1 MMYRMLLLTKERDVE
16 MLKTLIKGLFCLSIL
31 LTAATTGVYAETEQN
46 NACLADQSCGEAILA
61 GFVVEDYKDAII
73 ETKFYDANE
82 NEVLSVQMSYST
94 DKFQERI
101 HLPVGKY
108 HIKTSVIGLENGHNN
123 SSSEKLYTFDIYGN
137 IEVKDNEVASFRTF
151 VGNEDLMYKYGWIVN
166 FPFANKPEDYG
177 GVYDLNMLKTLENKY
192 ANEVLGK
199 PMKEKYK
206 QENKEEQKVIE
217 AEKESKNLPPAIIV
231 RTAFTLIALVIIIYL
246 VYMVIVYLVCKAVR
260 KNMD

>member
-1 MMYRMLLLTKERDVE
+1 MSKGGFI
-16 MLKTLIKGLFCLSIL
+16 LKLIKIL
-31 LTAATTGVYAETEQN
+31 LTTVAIIGLALVPQASYAEEAN
-46 NACLADQSCGEAILA
+46 NACVAGSPCGEAVLA
-61 GFVVEDYKDAII
+61 GFVVEDYKDVII
-73 ETKFYDANE
+73 ETKFYDVNE
-82 NEVLSVQMSYST
+82 NEVLSVQMSYNT
-94 DKFQERI
+94 DKFQEKI

-108 HIKTSVIGLENGHNN
+108 HIKTSVIGLENGHNS

-206 QENKEEQKVIE
+206 QENKEEQKAIE
-217 AEKESKNLPPAIIV
+217 AEKETNGNKYSSFVKFVFIPV
-231 RTAFTLIALVIIIYL
+231 VIIG
-246 VYMVIVYLVCKAVR
+246 IVYIGFRESDRLKR
-260 KNMD
+260 IM

>member
-1 MMYRMLLLTKERDVE
+1 MMYCMLLLTKERDVE

-73 ETKFYDANE
+73 ETKFYDING
-82 NEVLSVQMSYST
+82 NEVLSVQMSYNT
-94 DKFQERI
+94 DKFREKVK
-101 HLPVGKY
+101 LPIGKY
-108 HIKTSVIGLENGHNN
+108 HIKTSVIGVDANIHQ
-123 SSSEKLYTFDIYGN
+123 EKKDELFTFDIFGD
-137 IEVKDNEVASFRTF
+137 IEVKEGETASFRTF

-217 AEKESKNLPPAIIV
+217 AEKETSGNKYSSFVKFVFIPI
-231 RTAFTLIALVIIIYL
+231 VIIGVIYIGIKEVGRIKKL
-246 VYMVIVYLVCKAVR
+246 
-260 KNMD
+260 

>member
-1 MMYRMLLLTKERDVE
+1 MK
-16 MLKTLIKGLFCLSIL
+16 LFKIL
-31 LTAATTGVYAETEQN
+31 LTTVAIIGLALIPQASYAEEAN
-46 NACLADQSCGEAILA
+46 NACVAGSPCGEAILA

-73 ETKFYDANE
+73 ETKFYDINE

-94 DKFQERI
+94 DKFQEKV

-108 HIKTSVIGLENGHNN
+108 HIKTSVIGLENGHNS

-177 GVYDLNMLKTLENKY
+177 GIYDLNMLKTLENKY

-217 AEKESKNLPPAIIV
+217 AEKEENGSKYSSFVKFVFIPI
-231 RTAFTLIALVIIIYL
+231 VIIG
-246 VYMVIVYLVCKAVR
+246 IVYIGFREADRLKRIMR
-260 KNMD
+260 KD

>member
-1 MMYRMLLLTKERDVE
+1 
-16 MLKTLIKGLFCLSIL
+16 
-31 LTAATTGVYAETEQN
+31 
-46 NACLADQSCGEAILA
+46 
-61 GFVVEDYKDAII
+61 
-73 ETKFYDANE
+73 
-82 NEVLSVQMSYST
+82 MSYTT
-94 DKFQERI
+94 DKFQEKI

-108 HIKTSVIGLENGHNN
+108 HIKTSVIGLENGHNS

-137 IEVKDNEVASFRTF
+137 IEVKEGETASFRTF

-217 AEKESKNLPPAIIV
+217 AEKETSGNKYSSFVKFVFIPV
-231 RTAFTLIALVIIIYL
+231 
-246 VYMVIVYLVCKAVR
+246 VIVGILYIGFREADRLKRIIR
-260 KNMD
+260 KD

>member
-1 MMYRMLLLTKERDVE
+1 
-16 MLKTLIKGLFCLSIL
+16 MLKKLIKGLFCLSIL

-46 NACLADQSCGEAILA
+46 NACLADQPCGEAILA

-73 ETKFYDANE
+73 ETKFYDVNE

-94 DKFQERI
+94 DKFQEKI

-123 SSSEKLYTFDIYGN
+123 SSSSEKLYTFDIYGN
-137 IEVKDNEVASFRTF
+137 IEVKDTEVASFRTF

-206 QENKEEQKVIE
+206 QENKEERKVIE
-217 AEKESKNLPPAIIV
+217 AEKETNGNKYSSFVKFIFIPVVVVGILYIGFREADRLKRIV
-231 RTAFTLIALVIIIYL
+231 
-246 VYMVIVYLVCKAVR
+246 K
-260 KNMD
+260 KD

>member
-1 MMYRMLLLTKERDVE
+1 MKFTK
-16 MLKTLIKGLFCLSIL
+16 IL
-31 LTAATTGVYAETEQN
+31 LTIVAIIGLALVPQASYAEEAN
-46 NACLADQSCGEAILA
+46 NACVAGSPCGEAVLA

-73 ETKFYDANE
+73 ETRFYDVNE
-82 NEVLSVQMSYST
+82 SEVLSVQMSYNT
-94 DKFQERI
+94 DKFQEKI

-123 SSSEKLYTFDIYGN
+123 SLSEKLYTFDIYGN

-206 QENKEEQKVIE
+206 QENKEEQKAIE
-217 AEKESKNLPPAIIV
+217 AEKETSESKYSSFVKFVFIPVVVVGILYVGFREADRLKRII
-231 RTAFTLIALVIIIYL
+231 
-246 VYMVIVYLVCKAVR
+246 R
-260 KNMD
+260 KD

>member
-1 MMYRMLLLTKERDVE
+1 MKF
-16 MLKTLIKGLFCLSIL
+16 IKIL
-31 LTAATTGVYAETEQN
+31 LTVVAIIGLALVPQASYAEEAN
-46 NACLADQSCGEAILA
+46 NACVAGSLCGEAILA

-73 ETKFYDANE
+73 ETKFYDVNE
-82 NEVLSVQMSYST
+82 NEVLSVQMSYTT
-94 DKFQERI
+94 DKFQEKI

-108 HIKTSVIGLENGHNN
+108 HIKTSVIGLENGHNS

-137 IEVKDNEVASFRTF
+137 IEVKEGETASFRTF

-217 AEKESKNLPPAIIV
+217 AEKETSGNKYSSFVKFVFIPV
-231 RTAFTLIALVIIIYL
+231 
-246 VYMVIVYLVCKAVR
+246 VIVGILYIGFREADRLKRIIR
-260 KNMD
+260 KD

>member
-1 MMYRMLLLTKERDVE
+1 MKF
-16 MLKTLIKGLFCLSIL
+16 IKIL
-31 LTAATTGVYAETEQN
+31 LTIVAIIGLALIPQASYAEEAN
-46 NACLADQSCGEAILA
+46 NACVAGSPCGEAILA

-73 ETKFYDANE
+73 ETRFYDINE
-82 NEVLSVQMSYST
+82 REVLSVQMSYTT
-94 DKFQERI
+94 DKFQEKV

-108 HIKTSVIGLENGHNN
+108 HIKTSVIGLENGHNS
-123 SSSEKLYTFDIYGN
+123 SSSEKLYTFDVYGN
-137 IEVKDNEVASFRTF
+137 IEVKDTEVASFRTF

-217 AEKESKNLPPAIIV
+217 AEKETNGNKYSSFVKFVFIPI
-231 RTAFTLIALVIIIYL
+231 VIIGVIYIGIKEVGRIKKL
-246 VYMVIVYLVCKAVR
+246 
-260 KNMD
+260 

>member
-1 MMYRMLLLTKERDVE
+1 M
-16 MLKTLIKGLFCLSIL
+16 GLALVPQAS
-31 LTAATTGVYAETEQN
+31 YAEEAN
-46 NACLADQSCGEAILA
+46 NACVAGSPCGEAILA

-82 NEVLSVQMSYST
+82 SEVLSVQMSYTT
-94 DKFQERI
+94 DKFQEKI

-206 QENKEEQKVIE
+206 QENKEERKVIE
-217 AEKESKNLPPAIIV
+217 AEKETNGNKYSSFVKFIFIPV
-231 RTAFTLIALVIIIYL
+231 
-246 VYMVIVYLVCKAVR
+246 VIVGIVYIGFRESDRLKRIIR
-260 KNMD
+260 KD

>member
-1 MMYRMLLLTKERDVE
+1 MK
-16 MLKTLIKGLFCLSIL
+16 LFKIL
-31 LTAATTGVYAETEQN
+31 LTTVAIIGLALVPQASYAEEAN
-46 NACLADQSCGEAILA
+46 NACVAGSPCGEAILA

-73 ETKFYDANE
+73 ETKFYDVNE
-82 NEVLSVQMSYST
+82 SEILSVQMSYTT
-94 DKFQERI
+94 DKFQEKI
-101 HLPVGKY
+101 YLPVGKY

-137 IEVKDNEVASFRTF
+137 IEVKDTEVASFRIF

-217 AEKESKNLPPAIIV
+217 AEKETNGNKYSSFVKFVFIPV
-231 RTAFTLIALVIIIYL
+231 
-246 VYMVIVYLVCKAVR
+246 VIVGILYIGFREADRLKRITR
-260 KNMD
+260 KG

>member
-1 MMYRMLLLTKERDVE
+1 MKF
-16 MLKTLIKGLFCLSIL
+16 IKIL
-31 LTAATTGVYAETEQN
+31 LTIVAIIGLALIPQASYAEEAN
-46 NACLADQSCGEAILA
+46 NACVAGSPCGEAILA

-73 ETKFYDANE
+73 ETKFYDVNE
-82 NEVLSVQMSYST
+82 KEVLSVQMSYTT
-94 DKFQERI
+94 DKFQEKV

-108 HIKTSVIGLENGHNN
+108 HIKTSVIGLENGHSN

-137 IEVKDNEVASFRTF
+137 IEVKEGETASFRTF

-217 AEKESKNLPPAIIV
+217 AEKETSESKYSSFVKFVFIPI
-231 RTAFTLIALVIIIYL
+231 VIIGVIYIGIKEVGRIKKL
-246 VYMVIVYLVCKAVR
+246 
-260 KNMD
+260 

>member
-1 MMYRMLLLTKERDVE
+1 MKFTK
-16 MLKTLIKGLFCLSIL
+16 IL
-31 LTAATTGVYAETEQN
+31 LTIVAIIGLALVPQASYAEEAN
-46 NACLADQSCGEAILA
+46 NACVAGSPCGEAILA

-73 ETKFYDANE
+73 ETKFYDVNE

-94 DKFQERI
+94 DKFQEKI
-101 HLPVGKY
+101 HLPIGKY
-108 HIKTSVIGLENGHNN
+108 HIKTSVIGLENGHNS

-217 AEKESKNLPPAIIV
+217 AEKETNGNKYSSFV
-231 RTAFTLIALVIIIYL
+231 RFIFIPV
-246 VYMVIVYLVCKAVR
+246 VIVGIVYIGFREGSKLKRIMR
-260 KNMD
+260 KD

>member
-1 MMYRMLLLTKERDVE
+1 
-16 MLKTLIKGLFCLSIL
+16 LKLIKIL
-31 LTAATTGVYAETEQN
+31 LTTVAIIGLALIPQVSYAEEAN
-46 NACLADQSCGEAILA
+46 NACVAGSPCGEAILA

-73 ETKFYDANE
+73 ETKFYDVNE
-82 NEVLSVQMSYST
+82 NEILSVQMSYST
-94 DKFQERI
+94 DKFQEKI

-137 IEVKDNEVASFRTF
+137 IEVKDTEVASFRTF

-217 AEKESKNLPPAIIV
+217 AEKERNENKYSSFVKFIFIPVVVVGILCIGFREADRLKRII
-231 RTAFTLIALVIIIYL
+231 
-246 VYMVIVYLVCKAVR
+246 R
-260 KNMD
+260 KD

>member
-1 MMYRMLLLTKERDVE
+1 MK
-16 MLKTLIKGLFCLSIL
+16 LIKIL
-31 LTAATTGVYAETEQN
+31 LTAVAIIGLALVPQTSYAEEAN
-46 NACLADQSCGEAILA
+46 NACVAGSPCGEAILA

-73 ETKFYDANE
+73 ETKFYDVNE
-82 NEVLSVQMSYST
+82 SEVLSVQMAYST
-94 DKFQERI
+94 DKFQEKI

-137 IEVKDNEVASFRTF
+137 IEVKEGETASFRTF

-217 AEKESKNLPPAIIV
+217 AEKETNGNKYSSFVKFIFIPV
-231 RTAFTLIALVIIIYL
+231 VIIG
-246 VYMVIVYLVCKAVR
+246 IVYIGFKE
-260 KNMD
+260 MDRLKRIVKKD

>member
-1 MMYRMLLLTKERDVE
+1 
-16 MLKTLIKGLFCLSIL
+16 LKLIKIL
-31 LTAATTGVYAETEQN
+31 LITATIVGLALVPQASYAEEAN
-46 NACLADQSCGEAILA
+46 NACVAGSPCGEAILA
-61 GFVVEDYKDAII
+61 GFVVEDYKNAII
-73 ETKFYDANE
+73 ETKFYDVNE
-82 NEVLSVQMSYST
+82 NEILSVQMSYST
-94 DKFQERI
+94 DKFQEKI

-206 QENKEEQKVIE
+206 QQQE
-217 AEKESKNLPPAIIV
+217 AEKGVIVAEEESKNPPPAVVV
-231 RTAFTLIALVIIIYL
+231 RTAFVLISLVIIIYL
-246 VYMVIVYLVCKAVR
+246 VYVTIMYLVYKAASQ
-260 KNMD
+260 NMD

>member
-1 MMYRMLLLTKERDVE
+1 MKF
-16 MLKTLIKGLFCLSIL
+16 IKIL
-31 LTAATTGVYAETEQN
+31 LTIVAIIGLALVPQASYAEEAN
-46 NACLADQSCGEAILA
+46 NACVAGSSCGEAILA

-73 ETKFYDANE
+73 ETKFYDVNE
-82 NEVLSVQMSYST
+82 SEVLSVQMSYST
-94 DKFQERI
+94 DKFQEKV

-108 HIKTSVIGLENGHNN
+108 HIKTSVIGLENGHNS

-192 ANEVLGK
+192 ANEVLGR
-199 PMKEKYK
+199 PMKERYK

-217 AEKESKNLPPAIIV
+217 AEKETSESKYSSFIKFIFIPAV
-231 RTAFTLIALVIIIYL
+231 VIGIIYIGIREVGRIKEL
-246 VYMVIVYLVCKAVR
+246 
-260 KNMD
+260 

>member
-1 MMYRMLLLTKERDVE
+1 
-16 MLKTLIKGLFCLSIL
+16 MLKKLIKGLFCLSIL

-46 NACLADQSCGEAILA
+46 NACLADQPCGEAILA

-73 ETKFYDANE
+73 ETKFYDVNE

-94 DKFQERI
+94 DKFQEKI

-123 SSSEKLYTFDIYGN
+123 SSSSEKLYTFDIYGN
-137 IEVKDNEVASFRTF
+137 IEVKDTEVASFRTF

-206 QENKEEQKVIE
+206 QENKEEQKMIE
-217 AEKESKNLPPAIIV
+217 AEKESENLSPAIVV

-246 VYMVIVYLVCKAVR
+246 VYMVIVYLVCKAVH
-260 KNMD
+260 KNID

>member
-1 MMYRMLLLTKERDVE
+1 MKF
-16 MLKTLIKGLFCLSIL
+16 IKIL
-31 LTAATTGVYAETEQN
+31 LTIVAIIGLALVPQASYAEEAN
-46 NACLADQSCGEAILA
+46 NACVAGSPCGEAILA
-61 GFVVEDYKDAII
+61 GFVVEDYKNAII
-73 ETKFYDANE
+73 ETKFYDVNE
-82 NEVLSVQMSYST
+82 NEVLSVQMSYTT
-94 DKFQERI
+94 DKFQEKI

-137 IEVKDNEVASFRTF
+137 IEVKEGETASFRTF

-217 AEKESKNLPPAIIV
+217 AEKETSKNKYSSFVKFIFVPV
-231 RTAFTLIALVIIIYL
+231 VIIG
-246 VYMVIVYLVCKAVR
+246 IVYIGFREADRLKRIVK
-260 KNMD
+260 KD

>member
-1 MMYRMLLLTKERDVE
+1 MKF
-16 MLKTLIKGLFCLSIL
+16 IKIL
-31 LTAATTGVYAETEQN
+31 LTIVAIMGLALVPQASYAEEAN
-46 NACLADQSCGEAILA
+46 NACVAGSPCGEAILA
-61 GFVVEDYKDAII
+61 GFVVEDYKNAII
-73 ETKFYDANE
+73 ETKFYDVNE
-82 NEVLSVQMSYST
+82 NEVLSVQMSYTT
-94 DKFQERI
+94 DKFQEKI

-108 HIKTSVIGLENGHNN
+108 HIKTSVIGLENGHNS

-137 IEVKDNEVASFRTF
+137 IEVKEGETASFRTF

-206 QENKEEQKVIE
+206 QENKEEQKIIE
-217 AEKESKNLPPAIIV
+217 AEKETSGSKYSSFVKFVFIPI
-231 RTAFTLIALVIIIYL
+231 VIIGVIYIGIKEVGRIKKL
-246 VYMVIVYLVCKAVR
+246 
-260 KNMD
+260 

>member
-1 MMYRMLLLTKERDVE
+1 MK
-16 MLKTLIKGLFCLSIL
+16 LIKIL
-31 LTAATTGVYAETEQN
+31 LTIVAIIGLTLIPQASYAEEAN
-46 NACLADQSCGEAILA
+46 NACVAGSPCGEAILA
-61 GFVVEDYKDAII
+61 GFVVEDYKNAII
-73 ETKFYDANE
+73 ETKFYDVNE
-82 NEVLSVQMSYST
+82 SEVLSVQMSYST
-94 DKFQERI
+94 DKFQEKI

-217 AEKESKNLPPAIIV
+217 AEKETNGNKYSSFVKFVFIPVVVVGILYVGFREADRLKRII
-231 RTAFTLIALVIIIYL
+231 
-246 VYMVIVYLVCKAVR
+246 R
-260 KNMD
+260 KD

>member
-1 MMYRMLLLTKERDVE
+1 M
-16 MLKTLIKGLFCLSIL
+16 GLALVPQAS
-31 LTAATTGVYAETEQN
+31 YAEEAN
-46 NACLADQSCGEAILA
+46 NACVAGSPCGEAILA
-61 GFVVEDYKDAII
+61 GFVVEDYKNAII
-73 ETKFYDANE
+73 ETKFYDVNE
-82 NEVLSVQMSYST
+82 NEVLSVQMSYTT
-94 DKFQERI
+94 DKFQEKI

-108 HIKTSVIGLENGHNN
+108 HIKTSVIGLESGHNS

-137 IEVKDNEVASFRTF
+137 IEVKEGETASFRTF

-217 AEKESKNLPPAIIV
+217 AEKETNGNKYSSFVKFVFVPVMIIG
-231 RTAFTLIALVIIIYL
+231 
-246 VYMVIVYLVCKAVR
+246 IVYIGFRESDRLKRIIR
-260 KNMD
+260 KD

>member
-1 MMYRMLLLTKERDVE
+1 MK
-16 MLKTLIKGLFCLSIL
+16 LIKIL
-31 LTAATTGVYAETEQN
+31 LTIVAIMGLALVPQASYAEEAN
-46 NACLADQSCGEAILA
+46 NACVAGSPCGEAILA
-61 GFVVEDYKDAII
+61 GFVVEDYKNAII
-73 ETKFYDANE
+73 ETKFYDVNE
-82 NEVLSVQMSYST
+82 NEVLSVQMSYTT
-94 DKFQERI
+94 DKFQEKI

-108 HIKTSVIGLENGHNN
+108 HIKTSVIGLENGHNS

-217 AEKESKNLPPAIIV
+217 AEKEASGNKYSSFVKFIFIPV
-231 RTAFTLIALVIIIYL
+231 VIIG
-246 VYMVIVYLVCKAVR
+246 IVYIGFREADRLKRIIR
-260 KNMD
+260 KD

>member
-1 MMYRMLLLTKERDVE
+1 MKFTK
-16 MLKTLIKGLFCLSIL
+16 IL
-31 LTAATTGVYAETEQN
+31 LTIVAIIGLALVPQASYAEESN
-46 NACLADQSCGEAILA
+46 NACVAGSPCGEAVLA

-73 ETKFYDANE
+73 ETKFYDVNE

-94 DKFQERI
+94 DKFQEKIR
-101 HLPVGKY
+101 LPVGKY
-108 HIKTSVIGLENGHNN
+108 HIKTSVIGLENGHNS

-137 IEVKDNEVASFRTF
+137 IEVKEGETASFRTF
-151 VGNEDLMYKYGWIVN
+151 VGNEDLMYKYGWVVN

-217 AEKESKNLPPAIIV
+217 AEKETSGNKYSSFVKFVFIPV
-231 RTAFTLIALVIIIYL
+231 
-246 VYMVIVYLVCKAVR
+246 VIVGILYIGFREADRLKRIIR
-260 KNMD
+260 KD

>member
-1 MMYRMLLLTKERDVE
+1 

-31 LTAATTGVYAETEQN
+31 LTVATTGVYAETEQN

-61 GFVVEDYKDAII
+61 AFVVEDYKAAIT
-73 ETKFYDANE
+73 ETKFYNVNNE
-82 NEVLSVQMSYST
+82 EVLFVQMSYEK
-94 DKFQERI
+94 DKFKEKVS
-101 HLPVGKY
+101 LPIGKY
-108 HIKTSVIGLENGHNN
+108 HIKTSVIGVDANIHQ
-123 SSSEKLYTFDIYGN
+123 EKKDDLFTFDIYGN

-217 AEKESKNLPPAIIV
+217 AEKETNGNKYSSFVKFVFIPVVVVGILYVGFREADRLKRII
-231 RTAFTLIALVIIIYL
+231 
-246 VYMVIVYLVCKAVR
+246 R
-260 KNMD
+260 KD

>member
-1 MMYRMLLLTKERDVE
+1 MKF
-16 MLKTLIKGLFCLSIL
+16 IKIL
-31 LTAATTGVYAETEQN
+31 LTIVAIIGLALIPQASYAEEAN
-46 NACLADQSCGEAILA
+46 NACVAGSPCGEAILA
-61 GFVVEDYKDAII
+61 GFIVEDYKDAII
-73 ETKFYDANE
+73 ETKFYDVNE
-82 NEVLSVQMSYST
+82 NEVLSVQMSYTT
-94 DKFQERI
+94 DKFQEKV

-108 HIKTSVIGLENGHNN
+108 HIKTSVIGLENGHNS

-217 AEKESKNLPPAIIV
+217 AEKEASGNKYYSFVKFIFIPV
-231 RTAFTLIALVIIIYL
+231 VIIG
-246 VYMVIVYLVCKAVR
+246 IVYIGFREADRLKRIVK
-260 KNMD
+260 KD